1 MPSLISTSRV
11 SSVHRSRPPSHASL
25 DWAREAHLLG
35 RIRVGDHRA
44 FEALVHQYG
53 PRMLAVAR
61 RLLRSEEDSADAVQ
75 DAFLAAHRS
84 IASFAGNSRLW
95 TWLYRILVNISLK
108 KMYSRSRRREVPL
121 ENVFAAS
128 AQPGR
133 HAPLTT
139 QWNETADACAARAE
153 TQTQVR
159 ACINCLPEAYR
170 TILLVR
176 DIQELDTDEAALLL
190 HLSPGAVKSRLHRAR
205 QALKSLLLPIVGFE
219 EAGQDEFR
227 LQSGSFGN
235 TCPDQRVYAAEGD
248 RNRLDSRQ
256 PR

>member
-1 MPSLISTSRV
+1 
-11 SSVHRSRPPSHASL
+11 VHQSRPLSHASL
-25 DWAREAHLLG
+25 DWAREAHLLS
-35 RIRVGDHRA
+35 RIQVGDPRA
-44 FEALVHQYG
+44 FETLVRQYG

-75 DAFLAAHRS
+75 EAFLAAHKS
-84 IASFAGNSRLW
+84 IACFEGNSRLW
-95 TWLYRILVNISLK
+95 TWLYRIVVNISLK

-121 ENVFAAS
+121 ENVFTAS
-128 AQPGR
+128 AHPGR

-139 QWNETADACAARAE
+139 RWNETADACAARAE

-159 ACINCLPEAYR
+159 SCINCLPESYR

-176 DIQELDTDEAALLL
+176 DIQELDTDEAARLL

-205 QALKSLLLPIVGFE
+205 QALKSLLLPVVGFE
-219 EAGQDEFR
+219 GAGQHEFR
-227 LQSGSFGN
+227 LQGGSFGN

-248 RNRLDSRQ
+248 RK
-256 PR
+256 